1 MSFYGG
7 MYLSVGI
14 SLDFWSNSKA
24 LGTSMLFGLFEILS
38 AILYPMKPQ
47 VAFTNFWITHLDAAV
62 GSTSVGF
69 LHG

>member
-24 LGTSMLFGLFEILS
+24 LGISMLFGLFEILS
-38 AILYPMKPQ
+38 AILYPMKPE
-47 VAFTNFWITHLDAAV
+47 VAFTNF
-62 GSTSVGF
+62 
-69 LHG
+69 